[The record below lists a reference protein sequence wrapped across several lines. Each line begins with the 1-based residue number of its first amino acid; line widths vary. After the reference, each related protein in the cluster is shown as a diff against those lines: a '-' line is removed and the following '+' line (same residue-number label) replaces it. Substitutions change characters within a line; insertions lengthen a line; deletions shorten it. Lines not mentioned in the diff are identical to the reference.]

1 MSSSGATGAGT
12 ARYAQRWVGTND
24 RSSYRAL
31 AGLTVSSIG
40 LGTYLGDEDAA
51 TDLLYRE
58 AIRTAVASGCNLID
72 AAINYRYQLSERA
85 IAAALRQLAGEGFP
99 REEIVICTKGGF
111 IPLDPAHPTN
121 PRTYFARTFQEAGI
135 ASVDDIVA
143 GCHVL
148 TPRYLRHQLDQSLAN
163 LGLTS
168 VDVYYVHNPETQL
181 LEVPRTEFLGRVRDV
196 FEALEGAADEG
207 KIRIYGAATWDG
219 FRVPPARQDHLELA
233 ELVEIAHELAGDA
246 HHFRV
251 VQLPLNLAM
260 PEALTQPTQTVVGQ
274 AMPLLQAADRLGV
287 QVVTSA
293 ALLQTRLLGR
303 LPASLEPALAPL
315 RTDAQRCLQFG
326 RSAPGVTAALVGMKR
341 CEHVA
346 ENLEVLR
353 VPPLAE
359 TQFAGLIGG

>member
-1 MSSSGATGAGT
+1 M
-12 ARYAQRWVGTND
+12 
-24 RSSYRAL
+24 
-31 AGLTVSSIG
+31 
-40 LGTYLGDEDAA
+40 
-51 TDLLYRE
+51 
-58 AIRTAVASGCNLID
+58 
-72 AAINYRYQLSERA
+72 
-85 IAAALRQLAGEGFP
+85 
-99 REEIVICTKGGF
+99 
-111 IPLDPAHPTN
+111 
-121 PRTYFARTFQEAGI
+121 
-135 ASVDDIVA
+135 DDIVA

-181 LEVPRTEFLGRVRDV
+181 LEVPRTEFLGRVRAV

-219 FRVPPARQDHLELA
+219 FRVPSARQDHLELA

-260 PEALTQPTQTVVGQ
+260 PEELTQPTQTVVGQ

-293 ALLQTRLLGR
+293 ALLQTRLLGH
-303 LPASLEPALAPL
+303 LPPSLGPALAPL
-315 RTDAQRCLQFG
+315 RTDAQRCLQ
-326 RSAPGVTAALVGMKR
+326 
-341 CEHVA
+341 
-346 ENLEVLR
+346 
-353 VPPLAE
+353 
-359 TQFAGLIGG
+359 